1 MRKTV
6 TFALVLFA
14 VAYPFW
20 AAPTG
25 TVSSSASGTQSATTG
40 AAQVAGAMTNPGGTA
55 GLAPVQ
61 SFGIRLYDQK
71 VYFLGDPI
79 QVEAVITNSGTDTL
93 RFKVA
98 DNRFFNLD
106 FDVRTTTNVGLDHA
120 KEFTIA
126 RNSDQ
131 PVFFREMSL
140 EPGDKYGIVV
150 DLASYALFPSP
161 GLYILQATFFP
172 ELFRGA
178 DSSSLKSNRLALNV
192 KPPVVTAEEK
202 AVVEAETG
210 ALLARQAIPP
220 DEVVSWT
227 IAARQKSQWEKFFLY
242 LDLESLMRKS
252 PEKDRSFRNSAD
264 AARRQMVDQFRQ
276 QLRSMTIQQDISVIP
291 SSFQVLKT
299 SYDPSEAAVQ
309 VLEKFKYPD
318 YTELK
323 AFTYHLKKSDRYWI
337 IYDYEI
343 RNQGTE

>member
-1 MRKTV
+1 VRKTV
-6 TFALVLFA
+6 TIILVLFA

-20 AAPTG
+20 GANESGTPGAPGGGISGAAAGMSAAP
-25 TVSSSASGTQSATTG
+25 G
-40 AAQVAGAMTNPGGTA
+40 AADA
-55 GLAPVQ
+55 VQ
-61 SFGIRLYDQK
+61 NTPQFNIRFFDQK

-79 QVEAVITNSGTDTL
+79 QLEVVITNTGTDTL

-131 PVFFREMSL
+131 PVFFREVSL
-140 EPGDKYGIVV
+140 EPGEKYGAVI
-150 DLASYALFPSP
+150 DLNTYAMLASP
-161 GLYILQATFFP
+161 GQYVLQATFYP
-172 ELFRGA
+172 QLFRGA
-178 DSSSLKSNRLALNV
+178 DSESMKSNRLALNV
-192 KPPVVTAEEK
+192 KPAVVTAEEK
-202 AVVEAETG
+202 ALVQAETG
-210 ALLARQAIPP
+210 MMLARSVLPP
-220 DEVVSWT
+220 DEVVGWT
-227 IAARQKSQWEKFFLY
+227 IGARQKSQWERFFLY
-242 LDLESLMRKS
+242 LDLESLMRKN
-252 PEKDRSFRNSAD
+252 PDKDRSFRNATE

-276 QLRSMTIQQDISVIP
+276 ALRQMTIRQDISVIP
-291 SSFQVLKT
+291 TSYQVLKT
-299 SYDPSEAAVQ
+299 SYDATDATVQ

-323 AFTYHLKKSDRYWI
+323 QYTYHLKKTDRYWI

>member
-1 MRKTV
+1 M
-6 TFALVLFA
+6 AC
-14 VAYPFW
+14 
-20 AAPTG
+20 
-25 TVSSSASGTQSATTG
+25 STTG
-40 AAQVAGAMTNPGGTA
+40 AGSMTGTGGAA
-55 GLAPVQ
+55 ALVPVQ
-61 SFGIRLYDQK
+61 PLSIRFYDQK

-140 EPGDKYGIVV
+140 EPGEKYGIVV
-150 DLASYALFPSP
+150 DLTSYAQFTSP
-161 GLYILQATFFP
+161 GQYILQATFFP

-178 DSSSLKSNRLALNV
+178 DSTGMKSNRLALNL
-192 KPPVVTAEEK
+192 KPPVATAEEK

-210 ALLARQAIPP
+210 ALLARQAIAP

-242 LDLESLMRKS
+242 LDLESLMRKN
-252 PEKDRSFRNSAD
+252 PEKDRIFRNATE
-264 AARRQMVDQFRQ
+264 AARRQMVAQFRQ
-276 QLRSMTIQQDISVIP
+276 QLQAMTIQQDISVIP
-291 SSFQVLKT
+291 SSFEVQKT
-299 SYDPSEAAVQ
+299 SYDPSEASVQ

-323 AFTYHLKKSDRYWI
+323 AFTYHLKKTDRYWI

>member
-1 MRKTV
+1 VRKTI

-14 VAYPFW
+14 AAHPFW
-20 AAPTG
+20 AAAND
-25 TVSSSASGTQSATTG
+25 ASQES
-40 AAQVAGAMTNPGGTA
+40 GAMAKPGGSA
-55 GLAPVQ
+55 AVSAAVAPF
-61 SFGIRLYDQK
+61 SIRLYDQK

-79 QVEAVITNSGTDTL
+79 QVEAVIINSGTDTL

-120 KEFTIA
+120 KQFTTA

-140 EPGDKYGIVV
+140 EPGEKYGIVV
-150 DLASYALFPSP
+150 DLTSYARLPSP
-161 GLYILQATFFP
+161 GQYIVQATFFP
-172 ELFRGA
+172 ELFRGP
-178 DSSSLKSNRLALNV
+178 DSTSLKSNRLALNV
-192 KPPVVTAEEK
+192 RPPVATAEEK

-242 LDLESLMRKS
+242 LDLESLMRKN
-252 PEKDRSFRNSAD
+252 PEKDRSFRNATD

-276 QLRSMTIQQDISVIP
+276 QLRAMTIKQDISVIP
-291 SSFQVLKT
+291 SSFQVQKT
-299 SYDPSEAAVQ
+299 SYDSAEADVQ
-309 VLEKFKYPD
+309 VLEKFAYPD

-323 AFTYHLKKSDRYWI
+323 AFTYHLKKSDRSWI

-343 RNQGTE
+343 RNRGTE